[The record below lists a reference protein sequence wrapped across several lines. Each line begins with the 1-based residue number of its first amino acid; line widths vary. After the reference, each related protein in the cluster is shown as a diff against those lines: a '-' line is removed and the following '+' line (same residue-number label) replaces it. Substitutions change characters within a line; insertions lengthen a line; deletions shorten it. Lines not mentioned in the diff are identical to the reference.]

1 MIGPVRTMSQVV
13 RLLGLQLSG
22 KSIRLAKRLH
32 PQSFC
37 MIPPR
42 SGPVISMIHSLI
54 VRYRLVSLTLLRT
67 PCRKSYDVIICSRGD
82 GRWAE
87 TGDSQPADHTERS
100 LRLRIH
106 QQKMLAE
113 LGVLALQ
120 GTKFIDLLNHTARLT
135 AEGLGAEYC
144 KVLEYIPAENRLLVR
159 AGIGWDEGV
168 VGSASVGADL
178 ASPAGYALRT
188 GKPVISNHLE
198 NEQRFRTP
206 ELLVEHGIR
215 RAMNVILQGDG
226 SPFGVLEVDSR
237 SEGEFGEHDVAFL
250 QGAANILGMAIEQQ
264 QYQRKLQAALDRH
277 QVLLKEVNHR
287 VKNSLQVI
295 SGMLQLQANSVGDAD
310 VSERLTEASTRISAV
325 GRAYERLAYNADYE
339 SIDLVAYL
347 REVIEDLETAV
358 APCKINLE
366 APEEIQFAADRAILV
381 ALIINEL
388 ALNAGKY
395 AYPGCREGSIWVRLV
410 QTEKQAVL
418 ISVRDE
424 GVGLPADFNPTTSKR
439 LGTRLVNA
447 LAKQLGAELT
457 RSSSAIGTNFTLLVP
472 LEPTAAN

>member
-1 MIGPVRTMSQVV
+1 MSPSSDH
-13 RLLGLQLSG
+13 GE
-22 KSIRLAKRLH
+22 
-32 PQSFC
+32 
-37 MIPPR
+37 
-42 SGPVISMIHSLI
+42 LI
-54 VRYRLVSLTLLRT
+54 VEQPSGNHQPDDLT
-67 PCRKSYDVIICSRGD
+67 
-82 GRWAE
+82 GRA
-87 TGDSQPADHTERS
+87 
-100 LRLRIH
+100 LRLRIR
-106 QQKMLAE
+106 QQEILAE

-178 ASPAGYALRT
+178 ASPAGFALRT

-237 SEGEFGEHDVAFL
+237 SEGEFSEHDVAFL

-264 QYQRKLQAALDRH
+264 QYQRKLKAALDRH

-287 VKNSLQVI
+287 VKNSLQVV
-295 SGMLQLQANSVGDAD
+295 SSMLQLQANAVGDPD
-310 VSERLTEASTRISAV
+310 LSERLNEASTRILAV

-339 SIDLVAYL
+339 NIDLIAYL
-347 REVIEDLETAV
+347 REVIADIETAV
-358 APCKINLE
+358 APCKIHLD
-366 APEEIQFAADRAILV
+366 APDEIHFAADRAILV

-388 ALNAGKY
+388 VSNAGKY
-395 AYPGCREGSIWVRLV
+395 AYPDGPEGSIWVRV
-410 QTEKQAVL
+410 AQAEKHAVSV
-418 ISVRDE
+418 SVRDE
-424 GVGLPADFNPTTSKR
+424 GVGLPAGFNPTTSKR

-447 LAKQLGAELT
+447 LSKQLGAELT
-457 RSSSAIGTNFTLLVP
+457 RPSSATGTNFTLLVP
-472 LEPTAAN
+472 RERIAAH